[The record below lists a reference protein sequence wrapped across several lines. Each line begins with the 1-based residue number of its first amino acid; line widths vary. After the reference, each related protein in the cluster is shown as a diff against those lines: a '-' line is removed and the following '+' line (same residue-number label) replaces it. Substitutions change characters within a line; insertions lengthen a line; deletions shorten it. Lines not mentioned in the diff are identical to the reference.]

1 MSWLLTPDAPPPSPN
16 LAPSITRSVLAAAP
30 FNPLLACPPLL
41 CSARPFVHNRSPAY
55 KYTSD
60 HEWATVDPATN
71 VATIGIT
78 EYAQKALGD
87 VVFVELPEV
96 GTVIASAG
104 AFDISCSFQHV
115 LHVLHLRR
123 K

>member
-1 MSWLLTPDAPPPSPN
+1 LTSPSHRSRLDQSRSRSQSRHALCPQTH
-16 LAPSITRSVLAAAP
+16 LAFAPSALYT
-30 FNPLLACPPLL
+30 
-41 CSARPFVHNRSPAY
+41 SARIPLATAY

-78 EYAQKALGD
+78 DYAQKALGD

-104 AFDISCSFQHV
+104 MSK
-115 LHVLHLRR
+115 R
-123 K
+123 

>member
-1 MSWLLTPDAPPPSPN
+1 MPFASPFPWLVQSRPIKS
-16 LAPSITRSVLAAAP
+16 TRSVLVIFRVHSVAFASL
-30 FNPLLACPPLL
+30 FVPP
-41 CSARPFVHNRSPAY
+41 RRSPAARSLPTAY

-78 EYAQKALGD
+78 DYAQKALGD

-104 AFDISCSFQHV
+104 ASAS
-115 LHVLHLRR
+115 LR
-123 K
+123 